1 MKLLGLAI
9 FGLAITAFA
18 QNQVVTT
25 TAQSSK
31 PATSPKA
38 TESAAAKNPLENES
52 KGPITTEIY
61 ADEASFDSGKNMGIF
76 TGHVKVFDPR
86 FNLQSDKLTV
96 YLRKGED
103 QGLEKAIAEG
113 NVGLVRDRP
122 DPNGGPPTHAVG
134 RSEHAVYMATD
145 GSVELTG
152 MPKVQQGPN
161 MHIAPAS
168 RPGNE
173 PSSGFEV
180 RLPKFRV
187 GELSCLC
194 HDQKNATPSK
204 ASLWEAPH
212 SQPGIQGSQRKKR
225 ECTMGRRVLVAEF
238 MHETNTF
245 SVQLTDEDAFH
256 NSSFYLGQEIRTAFE
271 GTRTSLG
278 AAFEAAAKFDWD
290 VVHPLA
296 TSANPSGRVTDACFE
311 TMSSRILDMCGG
323 VDEILLHLHGSM
335 STQSHDDGEGEL
347 LLRIRNRVGPHVPVV
362 AVLDLHATVTQAMAD
377 NANALISY
385 RTYPHIDQYERTW
398 QAAELLEKAMA
409 GEITPRVALAR
420 RPILYALDGGDA
432 PLSWNCCVAAIK
444 SRAQG
449 KHSWSA
455 SRRGFPP
462 RTFMTSV
469 PRWR

>member
-31 PATSPKA
+31 PATSPKPKA
-38 TESAAAKNPLENES
+38 TASAAAKNPLENES

-161 MHIAPAS
+161 LHI
-168 RPGNE
+168 
-173 PSSGFEV
+173 
-180 RLPKFRV
+180 
-187 GELSCLC
+187 
-194 HDQKNATPSK
+194 
-204 ASLWEAPH
+204 
-212 SQPGIQGSQRKKR
+212 
-225 ECTMGRRVLVAEF
+225 
-238 MHETNTF
+238 
-245 SVQLTDEDAFH
+245 
-256 NSSFYLGQEIRTAFE
+256 
-271 GTRTSLG
+271 
-278 AAFEAAAKFDWD
+278 
-290 VVHPLA
+290 A
-296 TSANPSGRVTDACFE
+296 TSAQTVMVINQDGHLDTHGPSRT
-311 TMSSRILDMCGG
+311 
-323 VDEILLHLHGSM
+323 EIRQEPKEEKPGS
-335 STQSHDDGEGEL
+335 
-347 LLRIRNRVGPHVPVV
+347 P
-362 AVLDLHATVTQAMAD
+362 AAT
-377 NANALISY
+377 
-385 RTYPHIDQYERTW
+385 
-398 QAAELLEKAMA
+398 
-409 GEITPRVALAR
+409 
-420 RPILYALDGGDA
+420 
-432 PLSWNCCVAAIK
+432 
-444 SRAQG
+444 
-449 KHSWSA
+449 A
-455 SRRGFPP
+455 SPSPKR
-462 RTFMTSV
+462 
-469 PRWR
+469 

>member
-31 PATSPKA
+31 PATSPKPKA
-38 TESAAAKNPLENES
+38 TASAAAKNPLENES

-161 MHIAPAS
+161 MHIATSAQTVMVINQDGHLDTHGPS
-168 RPGNE
+168 R
-173 PSSGFEV
+173 
-180 RLPKFRV
+180 
-187 GELSCLC
+187 
-194 HDQKNATPSK
+194 T
-204 ASLWEAPH
+204 
-212 SQPGIQGSQRKKR
+212 
-225 ECTMGRRVLVAEF
+225 
-238 MHETNTF
+238 
-245 SVQLTDEDAFH
+245 
-256 NSSFYLGQEIRTAFE
+256 EIRQEPKEEKPGSPAATA
-271 GTRTSLG
+271 S
-278 AAFEAAAKFDWD
+278 
-290 VVHPLA
+290 
-296 TSANPSGRVTDACFE
+296 PSPKR
-311 TMSSRILDMCGG
+311 
-323 VDEILLHLHGSM
+323 
-335 STQSHDDGEGEL
+335 
-347 LLRIRNRVGPHVPVV
+347 
-362 AVLDLHATVTQAMAD
+362 
-377 NANALISY
+377 
-385 RTYPHIDQYERTW
+385 
-398 QAAELLEKAMA
+398 
-409 GEITPRVALAR
+409 
-420 RPILYALDGGDA
+420 
-432 PLSWNCCVAAIK
+432 
-444 SRAQG
+444 
-449 KHSWSA
+449 
-455 SRRGFPP
+455 
-462 RTFMTSV
+462 
-469 PRWR
+469 

>member
-31 PATSPKA
+31 PATSPKPKA
-38 TESAAAKNPLENES
+38 TASAPAKNPLENES

-161 MHIAPAS
+161 MHIATSAQTVMVINQDGHLDTHGPS
-168 RPGNE
+168 R
-173 PSSGFEV
+173 
-180 RLPKFRV
+180 
-187 GELSCLC
+187 
-194 HDQKNATPSK
+194 T
-204 ASLWEAPH
+204 
-212 SQPGIQGSQRKKR
+212 
-225 ECTMGRRVLVAEF
+225 
-238 MHETNTF
+238 
-245 SVQLTDEDAFH
+245 
-256 NSSFYLGQEIRTAFE
+256 EIRQEPKEEKPGSPAATA
-271 GTRTSLG
+271 S
-278 AAFEAAAKFDWD
+278 
-290 VVHPLA
+290 
-296 TSANPSGRVTDACFE
+296 PSPKR
-311 TMSSRILDMCGG
+311 
-323 VDEILLHLHGSM
+323 
-335 STQSHDDGEGEL
+335 
-347 LLRIRNRVGPHVPVV
+347 
-362 AVLDLHATVTQAMAD
+362 
-377 NANALISY
+377 
-385 RTYPHIDQYERTW
+385 
-398 QAAELLEKAMA
+398 
-409 GEITPRVALAR
+409 
-420 RPILYALDGGDA
+420 
-432 PLSWNCCVAAIK
+432 
-444 SRAQG
+444 
-449 KHSWSA
+449 
-455 SRRGFPP
+455 
-462 RTFMTSV
+462 
-469 PRWR
+469 

>member
-31 PATSPKA
+31 PATSPKPKA
-38 TESAAAKNPLENES
+38 TASAAAKNPLENES

-161 MHIAPAS
+161 MHIATSAQTVMVINQDGHLDTHGPS
-168 RPGNE
+168 R
-173 PSSGFEV
+173 
-180 RLPKFRV
+180 
-187 GELSCLC
+187 
-194 HDQKNATPSK
+194 T
-204 ASLWEAPH
+204 
-212 SQPGIQGSQRKKR
+212 
-225 ECTMGRRVLVAEF
+225 
-238 MHETNTF
+238 
-245 SVQLTDEDAFH
+245 
-256 NSSFYLGQEIRTAFE
+256 EIRQEPKEEKPGSPAATA
-271 GTRTSLG
+271 S
-278 AAFEAAAKFDWD
+278 
-290 VVHPLA
+290 
-296 TSANPSGRVTDACFE
+296 PS
-311 TMSSRILDMCGG
+311 
-323 VDEILLHLHGSM
+323 
-335 STQSHDDGEGEL
+335 
-347 LLRIRNRVGPHVPVV
+347 P
-362 AVLDLHATVTQAMAD
+362 
-377 NANALISY
+377 
-385 RTYPHIDQYERTW
+385 
-398 QAAELLEKAMA
+398 
-409 GEITPRVALAR
+409 
-420 RPILYALDGGDA
+420 
-432 PLSWNCCVAAIK
+432 K
-444 SRAQG
+444 S
-449 KHSWSA
+449 
-455 SRRGFPP
+455 
-462 RTFMTSV
+462 
-469 PRWR
+469 

>member
-31 PATSPKA
+31 PAASPKPKA
-38 TESAAAKNPLENES
+38 TASAAAKNPLENES

-161 MHIAPAS
+161 MHIATSAQTVMVINQDGHLDTHGPS
-168 RPGNE
+168 R
-173 PSSGFEV
+173 
-180 RLPKFRV
+180 
-187 GELSCLC
+187 
-194 HDQKNATPSK
+194 T
-204 ASLWEAPH
+204 
-212 SQPGIQGSQRKKR
+212 
-225 ECTMGRRVLVAEF
+225 
-238 MHETNTF
+238 
-245 SVQLTDEDAFH
+245 
-256 NSSFYLGQEIRTAFE
+256 EIRQEPKEEKPGSPAATA
-271 GTRTSLG
+271 S
-278 AAFEAAAKFDWD
+278 
-290 VVHPLA
+290 
-296 TSANPSGRVTDACFE
+296 PSPKR
-311 TMSSRILDMCGG
+311 
-323 VDEILLHLHGSM
+323 
-335 STQSHDDGEGEL
+335 
-347 LLRIRNRVGPHVPVV
+347 
-362 AVLDLHATVTQAMAD
+362 
-377 NANALISY
+377 
-385 RTYPHIDQYERTW
+385 
-398 QAAELLEKAMA
+398 
-409 GEITPRVALAR
+409 
-420 RPILYALDGGDA
+420 
-432 PLSWNCCVAAIK
+432 
-444 SRAQG
+444 
-449 KHSWSA
+449 
-455 SRRGFPP
+455 
-462 RTFMTSV
+462 
-469 PRWR
+469 